1 MAETRKTT
9 KSKTKPAKK
18 PAAKPAGKSV
28 KPKEVKT
35 VRATVPKAAT
45 PKTSAPKPAAVKS
58 NAPKATNQHH
68 GLSALALIFIII
80 AAGLAVIAGIT
91 FCVINNCMTRDEVV
105 LIENGKGEQVESKY
119 VSLENYK
126 YRVLVPTSFKV
137 LTAEEIAKDYGT
149 TEAPEL
155 VYANEENTVNVAFSK
170 PNNSL
175 KNDEVKEYL
184 DAMKTILNTSMD
196 VISAETV
203 EKDGHT
209 VGVLKVV
216 SELDDEK
223 IYNEMAFFSYEDK
236 LAIVTFNCRD
246 KVRSE
251 WEKVG
256 NAIIDS
262 LKF

>member
-18 PAAKPAGKSV
+18 PATKPATKPSV
-28 KPKEVKT
+28 KPKETKT
-35 VRATVPKAAT
+35 VSTTTTKPSTTAAT
-45 PKTSAPKPAAVKS
+45 PKHSASK
-58 NAPKATNQHH
+58 
-68 GLSALALIFIII
+68 GILIAII
-80 AAGLAVIAGIT
+80 AVAIIAVVAGVVT
-91 FCVINNCMTRDEVV
+91 CVVSGCMNKDETVM
-105 LIENGKGEQVESKY
+105 IENGKGEQVESKY
-119 VSLENYK
+119 VSLEGYK
-126 YRVLVPTSFKV
+126 YRILVPTSFKT

-149 TEAPEL
+149 NDAPEL
-155 VYANEENTVNVAFSK
+155 VYANEENTVNIAFSK

-184 DAMKTILNTSMD
+184 DAMKTILNTSME
-196 VISAETV
+196 VISAEAV

-209 VGVLKVV
+209 IGVLKVV

-256 NAIIDS
+256 NSIIDS
-262 LKF
+262 IKF

>member
-9 KSKTKPAKK
+9 KAKTKPAKK
-18 PAAKPAGKSV
+18 PAIKPTSKPSV
-28 KPKEVKT
+28 KPKETKT
-35 VRATVPKAAT
+35 VQTTTAKPTAAKAPVADQ
-45 PKTSAPKPAAVKS
+45 KHSVSK
-58 NAPKATNQHH
+58 
-68 GLSALALIFIII
+68 GLLIAII
-80 AAGLAVIAGIT
+80 AIAIIAVVAGVVT
-91 FCVINNCMTRDEVV
+91 CVISGCMNKNETVM
-105 LIENGKGEQVESKY
+105 IENGKGDKVESKY
-119 VSLENYK
+119 ASLEGYK
-126 YRVLVPTSFKV
+126 YRVLVPTSFKT

-149 TEAPEL
+149 SEAPEL

-196 VISAETV
+196 VISAESV

-246 KVRSE
+246 KVRTE

-256 NAIIDS
+256 NSIIDS

>member
-9 KSKTKPAKK
+9 KAKTKPAKK
-18 PAAKPAGKSV
+18 PATKPATKPSV
-28 KPKEVKT
+28 KPKETKT
-35 VRATVPKAAT
+35 VQTTTTKSSTAKAPATT
-45 PKTSAPKPAAVKS
+45 PK
-58 NAPKATNQHH
+58 H
-68 GLSALALIFIII
+68 GASKGILIAII
-80 AAGLAVIAGIT
+80 AVAIIAVVAGVVT
-91 FCVINNCMTRDEVV
+91 CVVTSCINKNETVM
-105 LIENGKGEQVESKY
+105 IENGKGEQVESKY
-119 VSLENYK
+119 ASLEGYE
-126 YRVLVPTSFKV
+126 YRVLVPTSFKT

-149 TEAPEL
+149 SEAPEL
-155 VYANEENTVNVAFSK
+155 VYANEDNTVNIAFSK

-209 VGVLKVV
+209 VGILKVI

-256 NAIIDS
+256 NSIIDS

>member
-9 KSKTKPAKK
+9 KAKTKPAKK
-18 PAAKPAGKSV
+18 PAAKPASKPSV
-28 KPKEVKT
+28 KPKETKT
-35 VRATVPKAAT
+35 VQTTTTKPNTVKAPVVAQKHSVSKGLLIAIIT
-45 PKTSAPKPAAVKS
+45 IAIVAVV
-58 NAPKATNQHH
+58 
-68 GLSALALIFIII
+68 
-80 AAGLAVIAGIT
+80 AGVVT
-91 FCVINNCMTRDEVV
+91 CVVSGCMNKNETVM
-105 LIENGKGEQVESKY
+105 IENGKGEQVESKY
-119 VSLENYK
+119 ASLEGYK
-126 YRVLVPTSFKV
+126 YSVLVPTSFKT

-149 TEAPEL
+149 SEAPEL

-196 VISAETV
+196 VISAESV

-256 NAIIDS
+256 NSIIDS

>member
-9 KSKTKPAKK
+9 KAKTKPAKK
-18 PAAKPAGKSV
+18 PATKPATKPSV
-28 KPKEVKT
+28 KPKETKT
-35 VRATVPKAAT
+35 VQTTTTKPSTV
-45 PKTSAPKPAAVKS
+45 KTSAA
-58 NAPKATNQHH
+58 APKN
-68 GLSALALIFIII
+68 SASKGILIAII
-80 AAGLAVIAGIT
+80 AVAIIAVVAGVVT
-91 FCVINNCMTRDEVV
+91 CVITGCANKNETVM
-105 LIENGKGEQVESKY
+105 IENGKGEQVESKY
-119 VSLENYK
+119 ASLEGYK
-126 YRVLVPTSFKV
+126 YRVLIPTNFKT

-149 TEAPEL
+149 SEAPEL
-155 VYANEENTVNVAFSK
+155 VYANADNTVNVAFSK

-184 DAMKTILNTSMD
+184 DAMKTILGTSMD

-209 VGVLKVV
+209 VGILKVV

-256 NAIIDS
+256 NSIIDS

>member
-9 KSKTKPAKK
+9 KAKTKPAKK
-18 PAAKPAGKSV
+18 PATKPAAKSSV
-28 KPKEVKT
+28 KPKETKT
-35 VRATVPKAAT
+35 VQTTTTKPNTVKASTAT
-45 PKTSAPKPAAVKS
+45 PK
-58 NAPKATNQHH
+58 H
-68 GLSALALIFIII
+68 GASKGILIAII
-80 AAGLAVIAGIT
+80 AIAIIAVVAGVVT
-91 FCVINNCMTRDEVV
+91 CVVTSCMDKNETVM
-105 LIENGKGEQVESKY
+105 IENGKGEQVESKY
-119 VSLENYK
+119 ASLEGYK
-126 YRVLVPTSFKV
+126 YRVLVPTSFKT

-149 TEAPEL
+149 SEAPEL

-184 DAMKTILNTSMD
+184 DAMKTILATSMD

-209 VGVLKVV
+209 IGILKVV
-216 SELDDEK
+216 SELEDEK
-223 IYNEMAFFSYEDK
+223 IYNEMAFFSYDDK

-246 KVRSE
+246 AVRSE

-256 NAIIDS
+256 NSIIDS

>member
-9 KSKTKPAKK
+9 KAKTKPAKK
-18 PAAKPAGKSV
+18 PATKPAAKSSV
-28 KPKEVKT
+28 KPKETKT
-35 VRATVPKAAT
+35 VQATTTKPSTAKATTTA
-45 PKTSAPKPAAVKS
+45 APK
-58 NAPKATNQHH
+58 H
-68 GLSALALIFIII
+68 SASKGVLIAII
-80 AAGLAVIAGIT
+80 AVAIIAVVAGVVA
-91 FCVINNCMTRDEVV
+91 CVVTSCINKNETVM
-105 LIENGKGEQVESKY
+105 IENGKGDQVESKY
-119 VSLENYK
+119 ASLEGYK
-126 YRVLVPTSFKV
+126 YRILVPTSFKT
-137 LTAEEIAKDYGT
+137 LTAAEIAEDYGT
-149 TEAPEL
+149 SDAPEL

-175 KNDEVKEYL
+175 KNDEVKDYL

-223 IYNEMAFFSYEDK
+223 VYNEMAFFSYDDK

-246 KVRSE
+246 KARSE

-256 NAIIDS
+256 SAIIDS